1 MRSANEMAVAEKII
15 ALTNQLDKENASH
28 LKEQLSAFINDMITN
43 DFSGLVQLLYRV
55 DVDEKKLK
63 DLLQQNQLTD
73 AADTISAL
81 IIERQIKKNETRK
94 KFKTPNDTTEDEL
107 W

>member
-1 MRSANEMAVAEKII
+1 MKSAKEMAITEKII
-15 ALTNQLDKENASH
+15 ALTNQLDKENAGH
-28 LKEQLSAFINDMITN
+28 LKEQLSAYINDMITN

-55 DVDEKKLK
+55 DVDEKILK
-63 DLLQQNQLTD
+63 DLLQQNPLTD
-73 AADTISAL
+73 AADTISAI

-94 KFKTPNDTTEDEL
+94 KIKPPENTSEDEL

>member
-1 MRSANEMAVAEKII
+1 MESSNEMAVTEKII
-15 ALTNQLDKENASH
+15 VLTNKLDMENAGQ
-28 LKEQLSAFINDMITN
+28 LKEQLVAYINELITN
-43 DFSGLVQLLYRV
+43 DFSALVQLLYRV

-73 AADTISAL
+73 AATTIAGL
-81 IIERQIKKNETRK
+81 IMERQIKKNETRK
-94 KFKTPNDTTEDEL
+94 KFKTPNDTSENEL